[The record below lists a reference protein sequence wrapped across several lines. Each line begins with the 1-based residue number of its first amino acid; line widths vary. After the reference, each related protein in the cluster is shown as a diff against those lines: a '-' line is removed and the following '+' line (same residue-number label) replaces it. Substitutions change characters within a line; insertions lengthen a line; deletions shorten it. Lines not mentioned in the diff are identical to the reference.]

1 MINLLALVNDHLAAV
16 LPPSIFHSSG
26 KDSLSMAARF
36 NEDTVKS
43 PGSLVISTYAA
54 CDDITMTV
62 TPDLKCPG
70 GAGTCHCLYTS
81 FRL

>member
-1 MINLLALVNDHLAAV
+1 
-16 LPPSIFHSSG
+16 
-26 KDSLSMAARF
+26 MAARF

-70 GAGTCHCLYTS
+70 GAGTCHCMYT
-81 FRL
+81 FCRL